1 MIFTNIIFPMNVMTA
16 KTSVKDVLHVE
27 TGDVSTGFRFLC
39 RYFLF

>member
-1 MIFTNIIFPMNVMTA
+1 MIFTNIIFPMNVLTA
-16 KTSVKDVLHVE
+16 SVKDVLHVE